1 MGTHTDRF
9 IHLLTQR
16 HRVIVLGGLAVIG
29 HGLSRATYD
38 GDIWLEPMAD
48 SDAWA
53 DALAEVTTTFG
64 GLTLHRL
71 PGWTEITVGE
81 LTEAVGESRVIRI
94 LGLNCPLDVFRK
106 PNEFD
111 AEMFEAVYAR
121 GSRRSDGTV
130 LPEPLDLIQSK
141 MDTGRQKDL
150 NDIAYLE
157 TVVRADYKERLPT
170 ATLAEACAM
179 LERYSEWQVLQATL
193 TNPSPEVRELAM
205 TQLHEFAEAGDPFS
219 QAILAGREIP

>member
-1 MGTHTDRF
+1 MGTHTDQF
-9 IHLLTQR
+9 IRLLTQR

-48 SDAWA
+48 ADAWA
-53 DALAEVTTTFG
+53 EALAGATTTFG
-64 GLTLHRL
+64 GLSLHRL
-71 PGWTEITVGE
+71 PGWTEVTSNE
-81 LTEAVGESRVIRI
+81 LAEAVGESRVIRI
-94 LGLNCPLDVFRK
+94 LGLDCPLDVFRT

-111 AEMFEAVYAR
+111 AEMFEAVHAR
-121 GSRRSDGTV
+121 GTRRSDGTV

-157 TVVRADYKERLPT
+157 SVVRADYK
-170 ATLAEACAM
+170 
-179 LERYSEWQVLQATL
+179 
-193 TNPSPEVRELAM
+193 
-205 TQLHEFAEAGDPFS
+205 
-219 QAILAGREIP
+219 